1 MAMCERT
8 VTAETLSFSRS
19 ILAAVRM
26 AVAAELHYE
35 KATGCGRKF
44 GITGEVGEI
53 LVCQALGMRLVKDPR
68 AEGFDAVDAKG
79 LRVQIKTRRSESGD
93 LPREAGRLSRF
104 SSHDFDYALMGIL
117 SRDYRLVEI
126 WKADF
131 AHLKPVIAKQKRANP
146 TIRQFKAVGSRVY
159 P

>member
-1 MAMCERT
+1 MLERPKT
-8 VTAETLSFSRS
+8 IAITTLRVSSS
-19 ILAAVRM
+19 VLGAVR
-26 AVAAELHYE
+26 AVVAAELLYE

-53 LVCQALGMRLVKDPR
+53 LVCQALDLRLVEDPR

-79 LRVQIKTRRSESGD
+79 RRVQIKTRRSESGD
-93 LPREAGRLSRF
+93 LPSEAGRLSRF

-117 SRDYRLVEI
+117 SSDYRLVGI
-126 WKADF
+126 WKAG
-131 AHLKPVIAKQKRANP
+131 AVKLKPVIGKHKRANP
-146 TIRQFKAVGSRVY
+146 TIRQFKAIGSRVY